1 MRFPHAHNNMVE
13 MLQNHQKKVMEALK
27 NKRKKNF
34 YTTSSEMI
42 PTTER
47 LMSN

>member
-27 NKRKKNF
+27 DERKKKLLYN
-34 YTTSSEMI
+34 I
-42 PTTER
+42 RNDPTTER
-47 LMSN
+47 H